1 MAEETALDGEKVGQ
15 LQEDIVR
22 DLMAQAPAGWTQV
35 RVTATSIGGH
45 MHFAARGYVSDDDPD
60 VMWPDVATIETA
72 SLHKAMYEPGK
83 GTWFS
88 MECTVEPSGQYHFTF
103 NYDQP
108 ATFGDR
114 VPAEESW
121 INDLRR
127 HPRDWDNIPD
137 WHLVKQRYTEDE
149 WLASVQRYK
158 DWLASDDQSPFTG

>member
-1 MAEETALDGEKVGQ
+1 MNIQKVHE
-15 LQEDIVR
+15 LQESIAR
-22 DLMAQAPAGWTQV
+22 DMLAAAPSGWTK
-35 RVTATSIGGH
+35 AS
-45 MHFAARGYVSDDDPD
+45 GYVTTINGHSWLDFLADVPGRDAPVRYFPD
-60 VMWPDVATIETA
+60 EA
-72 SLHKAMYEPGK
+72 SIAAADLDRAMYERGR

-88 MECTVEPSGQYHFTF
+88 MECTVEPSGEYHFTF

-114 VPAEESW
+114 EPAEESW

>member
-1 MAEETALDGEKVGQ
+1 MDAVQVGQ
-15 LQEDIVR
+15 MQEMIVR
-22 DLMAQAPAGWTQV
+22 DLMEQAPPGWTQV
-35 RVTATSIGGH
+35 RAAATSIDGY
-45 MHFAARGYVSDDDPD
+45 MQFSARADVPGQEPD
-60 VMWPDVATIETA
+60 VMWPDTATIVTSDLSE
-72 SLHKAMYEPGK
+72 AMYKSGK

-88 MECTVEPSGQYHFTF
+88 MACTVEPSGEYHFTF

-114 VPAEESW
+114 EPAEESW

>member
-1 MAEETALDGEKVGQ
+1 MGMSQVNDKQEAIARSLVDEAPEGWVRIQAEVSSLDGVTTFDAMWFGADGADGHRF
-15 LQEDIVR
+15 LPDI
-22 DLMAQAPAGWTQV
+22 
-35 RVTATSIGGH
+35 
-45 MHFAARGYVSDDDPD
+45 
-60 VMWPDVATIETA
+60 ATIE
-72 SLHKAMYEPGK
+72 SMRLHKVMYQPGK

-88 MECTVEPSGQYHFTF
+88 MECTVEATREYHFSF

-108 ATFGDR
+108 VMFDDR
-114 VPAEESW
+114 EPTEETW

-127 HPRDWDNIPD
+127 YPRDWDSIPD